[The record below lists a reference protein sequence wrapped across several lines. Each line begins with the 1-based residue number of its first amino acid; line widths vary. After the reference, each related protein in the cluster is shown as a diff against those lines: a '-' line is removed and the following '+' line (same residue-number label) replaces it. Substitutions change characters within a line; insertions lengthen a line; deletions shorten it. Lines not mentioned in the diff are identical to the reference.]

1 MTIGLTY
8 YESLTATGSMTRDRE
23 QRGPINR
30 PSRPI
35 HPATETEF
43 IDDPHGRHGGGDES
57 EGQPQTR
64 DDDAGEDKPRD
75 PIESDDLP

>member
-1 MTIGLTY
+1 M
-8 YESLTATGSMTRDRE
+8 ARDDRA
-23 QRGPINR
+23 QRGPMKKPAR
-30 PSRPI
+30 PT

-64 DDDAGEDKPRD
+64 DDVGDEDKPGQTD
-75 PIESDDLP
+75 ESDDLP